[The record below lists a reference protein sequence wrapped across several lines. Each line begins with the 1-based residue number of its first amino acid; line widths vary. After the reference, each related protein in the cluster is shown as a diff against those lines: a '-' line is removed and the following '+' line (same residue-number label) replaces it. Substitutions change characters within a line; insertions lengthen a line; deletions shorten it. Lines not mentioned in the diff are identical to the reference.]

1 MSSLDALSIL
11 GHIEIFIDGYRPK
24 RRDTAHFYFDPKI
37 GTLTGGIDADTSPHQ
52 FEIGSREW
60 WDEGWAIGDNRSNVP
75 CLRSCGANLKRFKS
89 YDDASD
95 FTAARQKKHKDQR
108 HVFVYV
114 IEDKYG
120 FEDRCVIDS
129 AQEIEAIDKA
139 VRDRKK

>member
-1 MSSLDALSIL
+1 MSSHDEPPIL
-11 GHIEIFIDGYRPK
+11 GRIEIFIDGYRPK

-37 GTLTGGIDADTSPHQ
+37 RALTSGIDANTPPHQ

-60 WDEGWAIGDNRSNVP
+60 WDEGWAIGDNKSNVP
-75 CLRSCGANLKRFKS
+75 CLRSCGADLKWFKS
-89 YDDASD
+89 YDEASN
-95 FTAARQKKHKDQR
+95 FAAARQKKHQDQR

-139 VRDRKK
+139 VRGRRK